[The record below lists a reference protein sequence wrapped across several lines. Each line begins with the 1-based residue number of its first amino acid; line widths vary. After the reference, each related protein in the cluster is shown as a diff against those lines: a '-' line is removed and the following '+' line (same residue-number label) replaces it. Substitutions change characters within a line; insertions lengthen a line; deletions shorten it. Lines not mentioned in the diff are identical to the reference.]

1 MAMEPT
7 KHQFSVEN
15 TNTSRRLDRVLA
27 ERLTEFSR
35 TRLKAL
41 IIDGC
46 VTVNMTPHVDPA
58 FRVSTGDK
66 LIITVPP
73 ARSSKPKP
81 QRIPLNVIYEDDELI
96 VIDKPPKLVVHPA
109 PGHPDKTL
117 VNALL
122 SHCGSSLSGIGG
134 VRRPGI
140 VHRLDKDTSGLLVA
154 AKNDAAHRYLTELFA
169 TKRIKRK
176 YKAIVLGHPSPCKN
190 TILSNIGRNPKN
202 RKKMAV
208 VLKGGKPAETF
219 YQLKTIFRNGE
230 ASLVV
235 CELATGRTH
244 QIRVHMAEAGHP
256 VLGDPLYGGHRG
268 LSPHAASPTIQ
279 LLREFPRQALHAFE
293 LHFIHPKTVEPM
305 VFVSELPPDMKTL
318 VNSLVETR

>member
-1 MAMEPT
+1 M
-7 KHQFSVEN
+7 
-15 TNTSRRLDRVLA
+15 LA
-27 ERLTEFSR
+27 ERLTDFSR

-41 IIDGC
+41 IVDGC
-46 VTVNMTPHVDPA
+46 VTVNMAPYVDPA
-58 FRVSTGDK
+58 FRVSAGDK

-73 ARSSKPKP
+73 VRSSRPKP
-81 QRIPLNVIYEDDELI
+81 QPIPLSVIYEDNELI

-122 SHCGSSLSGIGG
+122 SHCGASLSGIGG

-140 VHRLDKDTSGLLVA
+140 VHRLDKDTSGLLVV
-154 AKNDAAHRYLTELFA
+154 AKNDATHRALANAFT
-169 TKRIKRK
+169 TKDVKRK
-176 YKAIVLGHPSPCKN
+176 YKAIVIGIPSPHKD
-190 TILSNIGRNPKN
+190 TIVSNIGRNPKN

-208 VLKGGKPAETF
+208 VLKGGKRAETL
-219 YQLKTIFRNGE
+219 YQLEKSFRNGE

-244 QIRVHMAEAGHP
+244 QIRVHMAEAGYP

-279 LLREFPRQALHAFE
+279 LLRAFPRQALHAFE
-293 LHFIHPKTVEPM
+293 LRFVHPKTAKPM
-305 VFVSELPPDMKTL
+305 EFVSELPPDMKRL
-318 VNSLVETR
+318 ANSLEKTH